1 MYDPD
6 MILTEE
12 YESID
17 NISDEELLAILEE
30 VIEEEG
36 YTIDESIEYIEEIT
50 KAGAQWEVEYRKRRL
65 KKAAAKAKD
74 LAGKVG
80 SAAKRVAK
88 KGYEAAKGEV
98 KKRGLKDAAK
108 SLLAK
113 GLRKGA
119 ALARKAASKV
129 EPTKEKPKAEAP
141 KAEAPKKAKVTGGGT
156 RASDRPEGYKDGP
169 RSAKTYR
176 GDGVGRKEAVGKTV
190 KKAAAEK
197 VKAARKPA
205 PYRGA
210 GAGSKEA
217 ASSGGISSKG
227 GAMGADGKKGTAL
240 PAAKKTKGGR
250 LPNRGNY
257 SMRRD
262 MHNRKLAKKL
272 GEDYDALAEY
282 ILDDIMEQG
291 YADTY
296 EEALVILESMTDYE
310 IGDIAEDFV
319 LLSEEIEMDEATAM
333 AKRGLDEPAIR
344 NKIAKDTAKNT
355 SGSGAAADRAKALAG
370 RETYGDAD
378 TKHQRGDFARKRMI
392 AHRRATSTD
401 TSLRGYG
408 HQSNDPAVKAK
419 QAARGAQRGSASLTP
434 AERKQLNMGEGL
446 DTFDVV
452 LEYLYVEGYAETIE
466 EAEAMMVNLT
476 PEQIDEIAEAKK
488 NDSYLETDMKKRQK
502 NNERA
507 IKDMKKMGTPMKNP
521 HFN

>member
-1 MYDPD
+1 MNPINLFESYNSMYDPD

-141 KAEAPKKAKVTGGGT
+141 KAKSPSGTYRNVGAGKKEKAGGEMKAEPKSASEPNQERIKKAREKL
-156 RASDRPEGYKDGP
+156 
-169 RSAKTYR
+169 
-176 GDGVGRKEAVGKTV
+176 
-190 KKAAAEK
+190 KKAAK
-197 VKAARKPA
+197 GSPS
-205 PYRGA
+205 RGVRFA
-210 GAGSKEA
+210 T
-217 ASSGGISSKG
+217 SGGKVASTVMRSG
-227 GAMGADGKKGTAL
+227 RDASDERKK
-240 PAAKKTKGGR
+240 AAKKF
-250 LPNRGNY
+250 
-257 SMRRD
+257 
-262 MHNRKLAKKL
+262 AKKAGISDSFEYLL
-272 GEDYDALAEY
+272 GEIFEDMIVEGYVDDYETASC
-282 ILDDIMEQG
+282 
-291 YADTY
+291 
-296 EEALVILESMTDYE
+296 VLESLTD
-310 IGDIAEDFV
+310 DDFDYVCEAYSVV
-319 LLSEEIEMDEATAM
+319 LNEATA
-333 AKRGLDEPAIR
+333 
-344 NKIAKDTAKNT
+344 
-355 SGSGAAADRAKALAG
+355 
-370 RETYGDAD
+370 
-378 TKHQRGDFARKRMI
+378 
-392 AHRRATSTD
+392 
-401 TSLRGYG
+401 
-408 HQSNDPAVKAK
+408 
-419 QAARGAQRGSASLTP
+419 TP
-434 AERKQLNMGEGL
+434 AERKQLNMGEGF
-446 DTFDVV
+446 DTFDAV

-476 PEQIDEIAEAKK
+476 PEQIDKIVEAKK
-488 NDSYLETDMKKRQK
+488 GDSYLETDMKKRQK
-502 NNERA
+502 NNEKA
-507 IKDMKKMGTPMKNP
+507 IKDMEKMGTSMKNP

>member
-141 KAEAPKKAKVTGGGT
+141 KAKSPSGTYRNVGAGKKEKAGGEMKAEPKSASEPNQERIKKAREKL
-156 RASDRPEGYKDGP
+156 
-169 RSAKTYR
+169 
-176 GDGVGRKEAVGKTV
+176 
-190 KKAAAEK
+190 KKAAK
-197 VKAARKPA
+197 GSPS
-205 PYRGA
+205 RGVRFA
-210 GAGSKEA
+210 T
-217 ASSGGISSKG
+217 SGGKVASTVMRSG
-227 GAMGADGKKGTAL
+227 RDASDERKK
-240 PAAKKTKGGR
+240 AAKKF
-250 LPNRGNY
+250 
-257 SMRRD
+257 
-262 MHNRKLAKKL
+262 AKKAGISDSFEYLL
-272 GEDYDALAEY
+272 GEIFEDMIVEGYVDDYETASC
-282 ILDDIMEQG
+282 
-291 YADTY
+291 
-296 EEALVILESMTDYE
+296 VLESLTD
-310 IGDIAEDFV
+310 DDFDYVCEAYSIV
-319 LLSEEIEMDEATAM
+319 LNEATAM

-370 RETYGDAD
+370 KETYGDAD
-378 TKHQRGDFARKRMI
+378 KKHQRGDFARRRTI

-401 TSLRGYG
+401 TRLRVGGY
-408 HQSNDPAVKAK
+408 QSKDPAVRAK
-419 QAARGAQRGSASLTP
+419 QDARGAQRGRASLTP

-476 PEQIDEIAEAKK
+476 PEQIDEIV
-488 NDSYLETDMKKRQK
+488 
-502 NNERA
+502 NN
-507 IKDMKKMGTPMKNP
+507 
-521 HFN
+521 